1 MVADRKIVSADV
13 ENALYAHPAVSE
25 AVALGVPDKILG
37 EKVGAIVSLRKG
49 MVVSEQELIEAS
61 REK

>member
-1 MVADRKIVSADV
+1 M